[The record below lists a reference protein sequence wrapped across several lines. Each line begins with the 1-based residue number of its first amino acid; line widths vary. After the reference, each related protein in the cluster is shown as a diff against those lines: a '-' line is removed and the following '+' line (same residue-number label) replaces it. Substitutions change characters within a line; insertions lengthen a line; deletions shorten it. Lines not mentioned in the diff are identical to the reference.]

1 MTGPPPIRTDI
12 YYDTAAT
19 DELRGAKLA
28 DKARILF
35 IILYRFG
42 LISGGTAASYVV
54 SKWRLQRFGQR
65 WINRP

>member
-1 MTGPPPIRTDI
+1 MTGPPPIRTDV
-12 YYDTAAT
+12 YYESAAN
-19 DELRGAKLA
+19 DELRGARLA

-54 SKWRLQRFGQR
+54 SKWQLQQFGQR
-65 WINRP
+65 HANRC